1 MRFLFPSTA
10 RILSAGLVLALLAS
24 ALPARAAEPTPDVV
38 KVKIKAASD
47 ARDVIY
53 KEKGERAALIF
64 FNAEVEKLIVEYPT
78 RPEPIEGLL
87 EIAYESPDAEAKT
100 LFGRVAAAP
109 VATDRMRAS
118 AQSQL
123 ARLGR
128 IGKPLELKF
137 TSTDGRTFD
146 LAALRSKVVVI
157 DFWATWC
164 GPCMQDLPGFKE
176 VMNRFKDRGVEIVGI
191 SLDKDRAKLDAVVAR
206 ENMFWP
212 QYFDGLGWKNEMA
225 VKFGIQSIPALWLV
239 DKQGVLRDTYGREDL
254 AVKLESML
262 KP

>member
-1 MRFLFPSTA
+1 MKSLLVAA
-10 RILSAGLVLALLAS
+10 RIASTLIALALVWS
-24 ALPARAAEPTPDVV
+24 APLVSAAEPTPDVV
-38 KVKIKAASD
+38 EAKIKAASD
-47 ARDVIY
+47 ARDAISA
-53 KEKGERAALIF
+53 KEGERASLVHFKAVI
-64 FNAEVEKLIVEYPT
+64 EKLIVEYPT
-78 RPEPIEGLL
+78 RPEPL
-87 EIAYESPDAEAKT
+87 EALFEITYESPDAEARV
-100 LFGRVAAAP
+100 LFSRIAASRA
-109 VATDRMRAS
+109 ATDKFRAR
-118 AQSQL
+118 AELQL
-123 ARLGR
+123 ARLDR

-137 TSTDGRTFD
+137 TSTDGRTVD
-146 LAALRSKVVVI
+146 LAALRGKVVVI

-176 VMNRFKDRGVEIVGI
+176 VMNRFKDRGVEIVGV

-212 QYFDGLGWKNEMA
+212 QFFDGQGWKNEIA

-239 DKQGVLRDTYGREDL
+239 DRQGILRDTYGRQDL